1 MPAIGSVNVKISA
14 STMGLNKGLS
24 SAASSISS
32 FGSSMLSMAS
42 GVGLATAGM
51 FGLTSA
57 ASLVSSA
64 VESASN
70 MEQAEI
76 AFGVLFKS
84 VSTAKTVLSGL
95 SDFAAETPFELP
107 ELTSAAKSLAAFG
120 IAAND
125 VVPELRMLG
134 DISAGIGAPITEIAT
149 LYGKAK
155 VQGRL
160 FAKDINELTGRGIPV
175 IGELAKQFGV
185 AENKV
190 QDLVTEGKIGFPEV
204 QKAFQAMTGS
214 GGQFEKLMEKQSK
227 SLGGIWSTLKDN
239 IGLTLSGIAT
249 DLIAA
254 FDVKSLLT
262 KFIGFTGMIKDGMKS
277 ITPVIISI
285 AGVFSAWW
293 GAAFAGI
300 NALFGGLLANSGLT
314 FAGIIKGVTSAGETM
329 KGFYEAITPIAA
341 AAGATLA
348 AYWTLIAN
356 GAMVAFNYVTTT
368 LSSLFTNIST
378 IFGEIT
384 GIAGMTF
391 SDVGMFILD
400 ALILGEFLFNNFSE
414 VALFAFENV
423 KLGAVTLFN
432 DIGHF
437 FTGVIPAWFTW
448 FGKNWSDV
456 FFSAFDLASTIFIN
470 LGLNIRKMF
479 SSLWDF
485 ITSGFRSS
493 LKIDWTPLKEGAVN
507 TVKSLPDIPARAVTE
522 LEQSLKNNVGKMGD
536 SLGSKFGDHMVK
548 RRDELLGKPPELP
561 KRVNVTGALA
571 TAGAAVMPGMTP
583 VNIAAKKPLEAVA
596 GLNRNSSDATSAI
609 FKAMRNDTSN
619 ETKKIAQDS
628 LKAQTKMAT
637 ALDKM
642 TKADG
647 ITWAAG
653 EVIV

>member
-1 MPAIGSVNVKISA
+1 
-14 STMGLNKGLS
+14 MGLNKGLS

-42 GVGLATAGM
+42 GVGLATAGL
-51 FGLTSA
+51 FGLNKGFDA
-57 ASLVSSA
+57 VSSA
-64 VESASN
+64 VQGAAE

-84 VSTAKTVLSGL
+84 VDTAKAVLGDL
-95 SDFAAETPFELP
+95 STFAADTPFELP
-107 ELTSAAKSLAAFG
+107 ELTNAARSLAAFG
-120 IAAND
+120 TEASDIVPTMRMIGD
-125 VVPELRMLG
+125 VA
-134 DISAGIGAPITEIAT
+134 SGIGQPIGEIAE

-160 FAKDINELTGRGIPV
+160 FGEDINQLTGRGIPI

-185 AENKV
+185 SEDKV
-190 QDLVTEGKIGFPEV
+190 KGLVEEGKIGFPQLE
-204 QKAFQAMTGS
+204 KAFSNMTS
-214 GGQFEKLMEKQSK
+214 TGGMFEGMMDKQSK
-227 SLGGIWSTLKDN
+227 SLAGIWSTLQDN
-239 IGLTLSGIAT
+239 IGSTLREIAT
-249 DLIAA
+249 DILAA

-262 KFIGFTGMIKDGMKS
+262 KFIGFTGMIKDGIKS
-277 ITPVIISI
+277 VTPVIVSI
-285 AGVFSAWW
+285 AGVFSAYW
-293 GAAFAGI
+293 GVAFAGV
-300 NALFGGLLANSGLT
+300 NALFGGLSKNSSLT
-314 FAGIIKGVTSAGETM
+314 FTGIINAVTSAGETM

-341 AAGATLA
+341 AAGTTLA

-384 GIAGMTF
+384 GIAGITF

-456 FFSAFDLASTIFIN
+456 FFSAFDLATTVFIN
-470 LGLNIRKMF
+470 LGQNIRNMF
-479 SSLWDF
+479 SSLWNW
-485 ITSGFRSS
+485 IQSGFTTSFE
-493 LKIDWTPLKEGAVN
+493 IDWTPLTQGAVN
-507 TVKSLPDIPARAVTE
+507 AVKSLPEIPARAVTE
-522 LEQSLKNNVGKMGD
+522 LEQNLKNNVGKMGD
-536 SLGSKFGDHMVK
+536 SLGDKLGEHMNK
-548 RRDELLGKPPELP
+548 RRDELLGKPPEMP

-571 TAGAAVMPGMTP
+571 TAGVAAMPGMTP
-583 VNIAAKKPLEAVA
+583 VNTAAKKPLEAVA
-596 GLNRNSSDATSAI
+596 GLNRSSSDAFSAV
-609 FKAMRNDTSN
+609 FKAQRGEPIQDKILKTNEKQLA
-619 ETKKIAQDS
+619 ETKQVRKN
-628 LKAQTKMAT
+628 
-637 ALDKM
+637 LDKM
-642 TKADG
+642 TNGDG
-647 ITWAAG
+647 IQWVAG
-653 EVIV
+653 EVVV

>member
-1 MPAIGSVNVKISA
+1 
-14 STMGLNKGLS
+14 MGLNKGLS
-24 SAASSISS
+24 SASSSISS

-64 VESASN
+64 VERASN

-254 FDVKSLLT
+254 FDVKALLT
-262 KFIGFTGMIKDGMKS
+262 KFIGFTGMIKDGIKS
-277 ITPVIISI
+277 VTPVIVSI
-285 AGVFSAWW
+285 AGVFSAYW
-293 GAAFAGI
+293 GVAFAGV
-300 NALFGGLLANSGLT
+300 NALFGGLSKNSSLT
-314 FAGIIKGVTSAGETM
+314 FTGIINAVTSAGETM

-341 AAGATLA
+341 AAGTTLA

-384 GIAGMTF
+384 GIAGITF
-391 SDVGMFILD
+391 HDVGSFILD

-448 FGKNWSDV
+448 FGQNWSDV
-456 FFSAFDLASTIFIN
+456 FFSAFDLATTVFIN
-470 LGLNIRKMF
+470 LGQNIRNMF
-479 SSLWDF
+479 SSLWNW
-485 ITSGFRSS
+485 IKSGFTTSFE
-493 LKIDWTPLKEGAVN
+493 IDWTPLTQGAVN
-507 TVKSLPDIPARAVTE
+507 AVKSLPEIPARAVTE
-522 LEQSLKNNVGKMGD
+522 LEQNLKNNVGRMGD
-536 SLGSKFGDHMVK
+536 SLGDKLGEHMNK
-548 RRDELLGKPPELP
+548 RRDELLGKPPEMP

-571 TAGAAVMPGMTP
+571 TAGVAAMPGMTP
-583 VNIAAKKPLEAVA
+583 VNTAAKKPLEAVA
-596 GLNRNSSDATSAI
+596 GLNRSSSDAFSAV
-609 FKAMRNDTSN
+609 FKAQRGEPIQDKILKTNEKQLA
-619 ETKKIAQDS
+619 ETKQVRKN
-628 LKAQTKMAT
+628 
-637 ALDKM
+637 LDKM
-642 TKADG
+642 TNGDG
-647 ITWAAG
+647 IQWVAG
-653 EVIV
+653 EVVV

>member
-1 MPAIGSVNVKISA
+1 
-14 STMGLNKGLS
+14 
-24 SAASSISS
+24 
-32 FGSSMLSMAS
+32 MLSMAS
-42 GVGLATAGM
+42 GVGLATAGL
-51 FGLTSA
+51 FGFTA
-57 ASLVSSA
+57 AMDVVSSA
-64 VESASN
+64 VERASN

-149 LYGKAK
+149 LYGKAN

-160 FAKDINELTGRGIPV
+160 FAKDISELTGRGIPV

-227 SLGGIWSTLKDN
+227 SLGGIWSALKDN

-254 FDVKSLLT
+254 FDVKALLT
-262 KFIGFTGMIKDGMKS
+262 TFIGFTGMIKDGMKS
-277 ITPVIISI
+277 ITPVIVSI

-293 GAAFAGI
+293 GVAFAGI

-341 AAGATLA
+341 AAGAMLA

-368 LSSLFTNIST
+368 LGTLFGNIST
-378 IFGEIT
+378 VFSEIT

-448 FGKNWSDV
+448 FGQNWSDV
-456 FFSAFDLASTIFIN
+456 FFSAFDLATTVFIN
-470 LGLNIRKMF
+470 LGQNIRNMF
-479 SSLWDF
+479 SSLWNW
-485 ITSGFRSS
+485 IKSGFTTSFE
-493 LKIDWTPLKEGAVN
+493 IDWTPLTQGAVN
-507 TVKSLPDIPARAVTE
+507 AVKSLPEIPARAVTE
-522 LEQSLKNNVGKMGD
+522 LEQNLKNNVGKMGD
-536 SLGSKFGDHMVK
+536 SLGDKLGEHMNK
-548 RRDELLGKPPELP
+548 RRDELLGKPPEMP

-571 TAGAAVMPGMTP
+571 TAGVAAMPGMTP
-583 VNIAAKKPLEAVA
+583 VNTAAKTPLEAVA
-596 GLNRNSSDATSAI
+596 GLNRSSSDAFSAV
-609 FKAMRNDTSN
+609 FKAQRGEPIQDKILKTNEKQLA
-619 ETKKIAQDS
+619 ETKQVRKN
-628 LKAQTKMAT
+628 
-637 ALDKM
+637 LDKM
-642 TKADG
+642 TNGDG
-647 ITWAAG
+647 IQWVAG
-653 EVIV
+653 EVVV

>member
-1 MPAIGSVNVKISA
+1 
-14 STMGLNKGLS
+14 MGLNKGLS
-24 SAASSISS
+24 SASSSISS

-64 VESASN
+64 VERASN

-254 FDVKSLLT
+254 FDVKALLT
-262 KFIGFTGMIKDGMKS
+262 KFIGFTDMIKDGMKS
-277 ITPVIISI
+277 ITPVIVSI

-293 GAAFAGI
+293 GVAFAGV

-384 GIAGMTF
+384 GMAGMTF

-437 FTGVIPAWFTW
+437 FTGVIPTWFTW

-456 FFSAFDLASTIFIN
+456 FFSAFDLATTIFIN
-470 LGLNIRKMF
+470 LGTNIQKLF
-479 SSLWDF
+479 SNLWAWMK
-485 ITSGFRSS
+485 SGFKGA
-493 LKIDWTPLKEGAVN
+493 LKIDWQKDLTDGAFN
-507 TVKSLPDIPARAVTE
+507 AIKSLPDIPARAVTE
-522 LEQSLKNNVGKMGD
+522 LEKQLSLSVGTMGD
-536 SLGSKFGDHMVK
+536 NLGDKFGDHMVK

-571 TAGAAVMPGMTP
+571 TAGAASIPGMTP
-583 VNIAAKKPLEAVA
+583 VNTAAKKPLEAVA

-647 ITWAAG
+647 ITWVAG